1 MNSYL
6 NKKGWTTMNT
16 GQKLDNDL
24 GIVNISEEVIS
35 IIAGL
40 TAVECY
46 GLVGMAS
53 QGIQDGIARL
63 LGRENLNQG
72 IEVHK
77 VEDGIVVEL
86 YIIVEYGTKI
96 SEVASNVMNRV
107 RYTLEEQAG
116 INVVAVNINVQGV
129 RVDNVN

>member
-1 MNSYL
+1 
-6 NKKGWTTMNT
+6 MNT

-24 GIVNISEEVIS
+24 GTVNISEEVIS
-35 IIAGL
+35 IMAGL
-40 TAVECY
+40 TAIECY

-53 QGIQDGIARL
+53 QGIQDGISRL
-63 LGRENLNQG
+63 LGRENLNKG

-107 RYTLEEQAG
+107 RYTLEDLAG

>member
-1 MNSYL
+1 
-6 NKKGWTTMNT
+6 MNT

>member
-1 MNSYL
+1 
-6 NKKGWTTMNT
+6 MNT

-24 GIVNISEEVIS
+24 GTVNISEEVIS

-40 TAVECY
+40 TAIECY

-63 LGRENLNQG
+63 LGRENLNKG
-72 IEVHK
+72 IEVEK
-77 VEDGIVVEL
+77 VEDGIIVEL

-96 SEVASNVMNRV
+96 SEVANNVMNRV
-107 RYTLEEQAG
+107 RYTLEDLAG
-116 INVVAVNINVQGV
+116 INVAAVNINVQGV

>member
-1 MNSYL
+1 
-6 NKKGWTTMNT
+6 MNT

-24 GIVNISEEVIS
+24 GTVNISEEVIS

-63 LGRENLNQG
+63 LGRENLNKG

-107 RYTLEEQAG
+107 RYTLEDLAG
-116 INVVAVNINVQGV
+116 INVVDVNINVQGV

>member
-1 MNSYL
+1 
-6 NKKGWTTMNT
+6 MNT

-24 GIVNISEEVIS
+24 GTVNISEEVIS
-35 IIAGL
+35 ILAGL
-40 TAVECY
+40 TAIECY
-46 GLVGMAS
+46 GLVGMAR

-63 LGRENLNQG
+63 LGKENLNQG

-77 VEDGIVVEL
+77 VDDGIVVEL

-107 RYTLEEQAG
+107 RYTLEDLAG

>member
-1 MNSYL
+1 M
-6 NKKGWTTMNT
+6 KT

-77 VEDGIVVEL
+77 EEDGIVVEL

>member
-1 MNSYL
+1 
-6 NKKGWTTMNT
+6 MNT
-16 GQKLDNDL
+16 GQRLDNDL

-40 TAVECY
+40 TAIECY

-63 LGRENLNQG
+63 LGKENLNKG

-107 RYTLEEQAG
+107 RYTLEDLAG
-116 INVVAVNINVQGV
+116 IICI
-129 RVDNVN
+129 

>member
-1 MNSYL
+1 
-6 NKKGWTTMNT
+6 MNT

-24 GIVNISEEVIS
+24 GTVNISEEVIS

-40 TAVECY
+40 TAIECY

-63 LGRENLNQG
+63 LGRENLNKG
-72 IEVHK
+72 IEVEK
-77 VEDGIVVEL
+77 VEDGIIVEL

-96 SEVASNVMNRV
+96 SEVANNVMNRV
-107 RYTLEEQAG
+107 RYTLEDLAG
-116 INVVAVNINVQGV
+116 INVAAVNINVQGV
-129 RVDNVN
+129 RVDNVD